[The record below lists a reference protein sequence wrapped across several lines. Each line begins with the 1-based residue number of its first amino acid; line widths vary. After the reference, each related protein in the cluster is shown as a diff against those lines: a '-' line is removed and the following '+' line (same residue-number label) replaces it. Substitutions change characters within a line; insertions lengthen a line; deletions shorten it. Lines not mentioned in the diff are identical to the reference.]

1 AEEAVVARAGRRLP
15 LATEVVRRRE
25 DRVLALRDAV
35 QDLARRRDA
44 VAGLGQ
50 RLASLEREAGQAAL
64 QAEDLSRRL
73 ALSNRVPCSG
83 MPMQGQCTLLS
94 DAREAAELAPSAQHR
109 IRQLAAERDSLRL
122 ELQAVQE
129 AVSLNVGAPQSLSR
143 AECRSR

>member
-1 AEEAVVARAGRRLP
+1 MPSRTLRVVAMPSR
-15 LATEVVRRRE
+15 
-25 DRVLALRDAV
+25 
-35 QDLARRRDA
+35 
-44 VAGLGQ
+44 LGQ

-94 DAREAAELAPSAQHR
+94 DAREAAALAPSAQQR

-122 ELQAVQE
+122 ELQACK
-129 AVSLNVGAPQSLSR
+129 R
-143 AECRSR
+143 R